1 MLHPN
6 NGDFPVRS
14 YSSPCEAPCEAASEP
29 TEKHSPWNTVTSWA
43 PQLVPDFLMQCWHN
57 NGRYRYLLHIYIY
70 IYIIIVIFI
79 IIVLWLLVSLL
90 LWLLLLLLLYI
101 YIYYTY
107 VCIYMNQTTANII
120 PHIKQIG
127 LGRGDVIILYIY
139 IWVWHMRYDINIWY
153 MIYDVWYMIC
163 IYAIRN
169 MYIVGFPNL
178 RHNPPFIAPAWW
190 WEPSWSL
197 ATSHSWNT
205 SRHHGRNFGV
215 IFLKRCSSVAFL
227 P

>member
-70 IYIIIVIFI
+70 YYYRYFYYYSIMIISIIIIMIVIITIIIYI
-79 IIVLWLLVSLL
+79 
-90 LWLLLLLLLYI
+90 LYI
-101 YIYYTY
+101 CMYIHESNNCKYHSTY
-107 VCIYMNQTTANII
+107 QTYRSWQGGCHYI
-120 PHIKQIG
+120 
-127 LGRGDVIILYIY
+127 IY

-163 IYAIRN
+163 IYAIKN